1 MIRPDSCLHGK
12 KSVFVFC
19 GRNKTAPGSVNIA
32 GSLPQQ
38 EEKDQLLRYMN
49 EGPTGRAFATGRHK
63 LIKISLA

>member
-12 KSVFVFC
+12 NSDIVLC

-32 GSLPQQ
+32 GSPPQQ
-38 EEKDQLLRYMN
+38 EEKGQLLRYMN